1 MHAIPQPAAPSRA
14 VEPLR
19 APTVAACVHTLAI
32 RADRARAAGDQ
43 DEANDLLL
51 EAWAA
56 FDA

>member
-1 MHAIPQPAAPSRA
+1 MHATPQPAPASRA
-14 VEPLR
+14 VEPVR

-32 RADRARAAGDQ
+32 RADRARAGGDQ
-43 DEANDLLL
+43 DEANNLLL